1 MKVAHNTKTSD
12 GPSVAEL
19 KKFGFLFTAFVCV
32 IFGLLLPYLF
42 SRPGS
47 VIPWGVGGV
56 VAVWTLIA
64 PATLSGFYKYW
75 IKFGNLLNFVNTRI
89 ILGLVFYV
97 MFMPFGFVMRCF
109 GHDPMQRKNKRDEP
123 SFRSIPAKRSS
134 KHQDHPY

>member
-1 MKVAHNTKTSD
+1 MKTEQKITASD

-19 KKFGFLFTAFVCV
+19 KKFGFLFTVFVCV

-42 SRPGS
+42 SRPMS
-47 VIPWGVGGV
+47 LIPWGVGGV
-56 VAVWTLIA
+56 VAIWTLVA
-64 PATLSGFYKYW
+64 PSTLAGFYKYW

-97 MFMPFGFVMRCF
+97 MFMPFGLVMRSF
-109 GHDPMQRKNKRDEP
+109 GHDPMQRKIRRDEL
-123 SFRSIPAKRSS
+123 SFRSIPAQRSS